1 MIYRRQEATVSNI
14 DSLALAVTIAMTL
27 GVVAF
32 LVAKKTK
39 ISFVPILIILGIIFG
54 PALGFINRSIA
65 HHLFNYVR
73 VVGLVV
79 ILFTEGHNLK
89 WHVVRKQLA
98 TIGVLDTVGLFVTA
112 FIAAFFFSWFFH
124 VPFLAGLLFGAI
136 ISATDPATL
145 IPLFK
150 QHRVKEDMR
159 TIIVTESIFNDPL
172 GIVLTILAVALLVPQ
187 APSAKLVE
195 TIAHYTT
202 LYPAAVIYFLYV
214 VILSIGIGIALGL
227 IGYRLM
233 EWLKL
238 DMYPEV
244 YSLALAFAGFLIG
257 EWLHTSGYLVAAV
270 IGMVMGNTESF
281 FSRAKPSPAVL
292 ATIGD
297 EVHFNEILSNFAT
310 IFIFILLGASL
321 DLTPLFA
328 HLLMGAA
335 IAFVVILIARPIAG
349 LAIKP
354 VQGRSWREYLFISLE
369 GPRGVVPAALAS
381 LPLTLGQTYHN
392 AQLINWGEIILAAT
406 VITVLI
412 SVIVETVWVS
422 FLSRKLLEPARQA
435 RATKT
440 D

>member
-1 MIYRRQEATVSNI
+1 MSYI
-14 DSLALAVTIAMTL
+14 DSLLLALTLAMTL

-32 LVAKKTK
+32 LVAQKTK
-39 ISFVPILIILGIIFG
+39 ISFVPILIVLGLIFG
-54 PALGFINRSIA
+54 PVVGFINRDIA
-65 HHLFNYVR
+65 HHLFDYVR
-73 VVGLVV
+73 VFGLVV

-89 WHVVRKQLA
+89 WRLVRKHLA

-112 FIAAFFFSWFFH
+112 FVAAAFFSLFFH
-124 VPFLAGLLFGAI
+124 VPFMAGFLFGAI

-150 QHRVKEDMR
+150 QHRVREGMR
-159 TIIVTESIFNDPL
+159 TILVTESIFNDPL

-214 VILSIGIGIALGL
+214 VILSIGIGVALGL
-227 IGYRLM
+227 VGYRLM

-238 DMYPEV
+238 DLYPEV
-244 YSLALAFAGFLIG
+244 YSLALAFGGFLIG

-270 IGMVMGNTESF
+270 IGMVMGNTETL
-281 FSRAKPSPAVL
+281 FSRTKPSPDVL
-292 ATIGD
+292 STIKD

-310 IFIFILLGASL
+310 ILIFILLGASL
-321 DLTPLFA
+321 DLKPLA
-328 HLLMGAA
+328 SHVLMGAA
-335 IAFVVILIARPIAG
+335 IAAVVILIARPLAG
-349 LAIKP
+349 LAVKP
-354 VQGRSWREYLFISLE
+354 LERRSWREYLFISLE

-381 LPLTLGQTYHN
+381 LPLTLGKTYHN
-392 AQLINWGEIILAAT
+392 PQLIAWGEMILAAT
-406 VITVLI
+406 VVTVLL

-422 FLSRKLLEPARQA
+422 VMNRKLLEPGSSES
-435 RATKT
+435 